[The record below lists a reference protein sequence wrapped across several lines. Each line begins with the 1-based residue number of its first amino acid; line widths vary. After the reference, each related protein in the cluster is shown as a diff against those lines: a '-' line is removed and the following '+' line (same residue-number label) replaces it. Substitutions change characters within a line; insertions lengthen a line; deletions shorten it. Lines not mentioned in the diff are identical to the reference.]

1 MPAGEFTEERA
12 EQAKRLQE
20 FYRTR
25 IDPTRGERIRR
36 ALRMMK
42 AVQKDAYNDWDKYAY
57 ASKAAVYDAARDV
70 LGRCGLHI
78 RARQR
83 DDIDV
88 SEKVN
93 AAGRDNRGGSGTPT
107 IRLDAEFAVAAP
119 LDGPDAPLAWTR
131 KELFG
136 PCTKVQSIQSL
147 WSYARRYFIEDT
159 LLVSTEPE
167 DEIDHG
173 DNGKFATG
181 DMRRMTGRGGRRGA
195 RRGERGGRDAPPD
208 DAPPPEDWPPGTDAS
223 EPAGDAEPKQPFT
236 NEAALKRGQKS
247 LGISDE
253 RMAQIERECGGD
265 RRAVLRR
272 LVDMAKKRNEEA
284 AAAAK
289 AGPALDPGA
298 KLTPAEQREI
308 ANEAKEAGIG
318 NAEAK
323 VIVAAAFG
331 AGRLADVTGEAASK
345 AAAAEGLDLP
355 EGASMRQVVGAVIR
369 SHGRAGDAGA
379 PPAGGDGAPPAG
391 GDGVPPAGGDDVP
404 PAGGSVPPGGGGVPP
419 SGGDVPPAGG
429 SVPPGGGAP
438 PAGVPPA
445 GGGSGRRPAG
455 GAAGEPP
462 GPAAGAAGPP
472 AGGAAA
478 PPTGGTPPG
487 GRDDG
492 AAEEA
497 GTAATFWRMGD
508 AALQTLADMNP
519 ERAAKLEAEAFTDPN
534 DRLTAIDGAISEER
548 ERRRHRRAAAPRGPA
563 AAPPA
568 GGAAAAPPEPAPAA
582 GPAPAAPAEPPAG
595 GGAPPGDGGPAAA
608 PPPLTLEEQ
617 IRFMRTQTGID
628 DDHYRMLE
636 RMAKGDGGRLLELL
650 TNMAQSGS

>member
-1 MPAGEFTEERA
+1 MA
-12 EQAKRLQE
+12 E
-20 FYRTR
+20 
-25 IDPTRGERIRR
+25 
-36 ALRMMK
+36 
-42 AVQKDAYNDWDKYAY
+42 
-57 ASKAAVYDAARDV
+57 
-70 LGRCGLHI
+70 
-78 RARQR
+78 
-83 DDIDV
+83 
-88 SEKVN
+88 
-93 AAGRDNRGGSGTPT
+93 
-107 IRLDAEFAVAAP
+107 
-119 LDGPDAPLAWTR
+119 
-131 KELFG
+131 
-136 PCTKVQSIQSL
+136 
-147 WSYARRYFIEDT
+147 
-159 LLVSTEPE
+159 
-167 DEIDHG
+167 
-173 DNGKFATG
+173 
-181 DMRRMTGRGGRRGA
+181 
-195 RRGERGGRDAPPD
+195 
-208 DAPPPEDWPPGTDAS
+208 
-223 EPAGDAEPKQPFT
+223 
-236 NEAALKRGQKS
+236 
-247 LGISDE
+247 
-253 RMAQIERECGGD
+253 IERECGGD

-355 EGASMRQVVGAVIR
+355 DGASMRQVVGAVIR
-369 SHGRAGDAGA
+369 SHGKAGDADA
-379 PPAGGDGAPPAG
+379 PPAGGDGG
-391 GDGVPPAGGDDVP
+391 PPAGGDDVP
-404 PAGGSVPPGGGGVPP
+404 PAGGDVPPG
-419 SGGDVPPAGG
+419 GGDVPPAGE
-429 SVPPGGGAP
+429 SVPPGGGTP
-438 PAGVPPA
+438 PAGGPPA
-445 GGGSGRRPAG
+445 GGGSGRPAPGGAAEGRPPAG
-455 GAAGEPP
+455 GAAGESPAA
-462 GPAAGAAGPP
+462 AAGAAGPP
-472 AGGAAA
+472 AGGSAA
-478 PPTGGTPPG
+478 PAPGGTPPG
-487 GRDDG
+487 RRDDG

-519 ERAAKLEAEAFTDPN
+519 ERAARLETEAFTDPN

-568 GGAAAAPPEPAPAA
+568 GAPAA
-582 GPAPAAPAEPPAG
+582 EATAPPPADGPEPAAPAEPPAG
-595 GGAPPGDGGPAAA
+595 GDAPAAA

-636 RMAKGDGGRLLELL
+636 RMAKGVGGRLLELL